1 MRYLKSARRFRTLFL
16 ATALLFLATGIWPQN
31 GNVALPAAL
40 SPAQIVERMQQHN
53 KKQAEGLEHYQS
65 LRHYGVVYRGFFK
78 TITAEMDVEVEYNA
92 SSGKSYRIVAQ
103 KGSKLLDEKVLKRAV
118 DSEVEVSR
126 NEAEAALTEANYKF
140 HLAGSEDLGG
150 RPAYILEVD
159 PITPNKFLYK
169 GKIWVDAADFAV
181 AKIESQPSKNPS
193 SWIGRTLI
201 HHTNAKRHGFWLPEH
216 NRSESKIRIGGTAV
230 LTIDYGTYQI
240 IPKSSHPETEP

>member
-1 MRYLKSARRFRTLFL
+1 L
-16 ATALLFLATGIWPQN
+16 ATAFLLLATGIWSQD
-31 GNVALPAAL
+31 GNLALPAAL
-40 SPAQIVERMQQHN
+40 STAQIVERMQQHN
-53 KKQAEGLEHYQS
+53 RKQNERLEHYQS

-92 SSGKSYRIVAQ
+92 STGKSYRIVSQ

-140 HLAGSEDLGG
+140 RLMGSETLGG
-150 RPAYILEVD
+150 RPAYILEVE
-159 PITPNKFLYK
+159 PIAPSKFLYK
-169 GKIWVDAADFAV
+169 GRIWVDAADFAV
-181 AKIESQPSKNPS
+181 AKIEAQPAKNPS
-193 SWIGRTLI
+193 PWIGRPLI
-201 HHTNAKRHGFWLPEH
+201 HHTNFKRNGFWLPEK

-240 IPKSSHPETEP
+240 VPKSSRTETEP